1 MPERGTVIRVYIQH
15 LVGSTLNHSTFDFGY
30 AVQGYVVRHGPPRK
44 KPFLLSLFLSLFSTL
59 NPLTVKI
66 APTTEYAAQHRE
78 PSPISLHI
86 VKCCCCLGKWKCR
99 RWRRSFA
106 LFAAAVPICRS
117 LGAKTRAGRIGDNVY
132 WIYILWRICTIWE
145 FGIVFK
151 MYSRID
157 ICVNE
162 IPMILGYSSTL
173 TDSLQ
178 IVYVL
183 LWTSRV
189 TDCAGAKE
197 RKEET
202 HLLGWWRGNQT
213 WIVICDWPPF
223 LVGR

>member
-1 MPERGTVIRVYIQH
+1 MERRERRQFQESINGTEPSETWRLLDFSTKIDQPMPERGTVIRVYIQH

-106 LFAAAVPICRS
+106 PFAAAVPICRS
-117 LGAKTRAGRIGDNVY
+117 LGPRREPVGLATMYIEF
-132 WIYILWRICTIWE
+132 IYYE
-145 FGIVFK
+145 G
-151 MYSRID
+151 
-157 ICVNE
+157 
-162 IPMILGYSSTL
+162 
-173 TDSLQ
+173 
-178 IVYVL
+178 YVL
-183 LWTSRV
+183 YGSS
-189 TDCAGAKE
+189 G
-197 RKEET
+197 
-202 HLLGWWRGNQT
+202 
-213 WIVICDWPPF
+213 
-223 LVGR
+223 